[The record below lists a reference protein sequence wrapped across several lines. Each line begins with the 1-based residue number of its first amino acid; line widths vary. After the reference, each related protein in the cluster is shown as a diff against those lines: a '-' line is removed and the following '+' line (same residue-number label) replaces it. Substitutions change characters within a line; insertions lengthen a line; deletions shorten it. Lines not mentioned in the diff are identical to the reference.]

1 MNMVELPQEVLKCLR
16 KILNYTVK
24 TQLFRGLRF
33 FVLNILCNKGD
44 GILAPMEVTSFF
56 EEVRREKDITDS
68 GTEFSEKRK
77 FIAPKK
83 NATFRA
89 CVFLDLMVVLL
100 SSFFVRK

>member
-1 MNMVELPQEVLKCLR
+1 
-16 KILNYTVK
+16 
-24 TQLFRGLRF
+24 
-33 FVLNILCNKGD
+33 
-44 GILAPMEVTSFF
+44 MEVTSFF

-77 FIAPKK
+77 FFAPKK

-100 SSFFVRK
+100 SSFFVRKSLRLFYRPSTQMEKR